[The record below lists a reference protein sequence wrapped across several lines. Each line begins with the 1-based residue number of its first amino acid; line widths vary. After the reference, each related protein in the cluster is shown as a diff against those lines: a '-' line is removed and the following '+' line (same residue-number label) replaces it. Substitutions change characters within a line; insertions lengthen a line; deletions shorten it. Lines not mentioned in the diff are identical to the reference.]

1 MSDLNNGLTASIEF
15 ELGGVENINK
25 AVEQIG
31 RVQQALLDTTGVAN
45 ETMRAIG
52 DLNELKLPDI
62 SLKDV
67 GDGAEQS
74 VSALVA
80 ELNKAVAEAEQM
92 DQKLGRTTDE
102 AKATERAVTD
112 MAAEINIAVARSEK
126 LARQAQRLQTNFNKA
141 AEEAKRLSEM
151 VGLTPDKPTGDTDVV
166 FDVEGFTEAR
176 QDVLDLQ
183 SAINGLK
190 GETFIIPGFDRLQAE
205 AMQARNAV
213 SSLGIEIRQIGNAW
227 PAGNRELVPYHGEM
241 AVASRDAQMFASA
254 IYEVVAAMIAMQRAY
269 KDTQNVL
276 SGGLAAPTAAIGPGS
291 SEPINLVGPGFSHQ
305 MKQIEGAI
313 PIVTD
318 AGLSISSMAHQS
330 KNFIQ
335 VSKGMEGPYTDLRNG
350 MEGLTWTAH
359 EGVTAAQQFAAT
371 QGGVAENTGKAGNSL
386 SNQRYAL
393 YDVADAYRTV
403 SYAATA
409 WIAATA
415 GTAILFEKEFAEVIR
430 TVELTGDNI
439 DDIRDKLIDLST
451 ELPIAFSDLTSIAGL
466 GGQLGIEADG
476 IEQFTEVVAKLSAT
490 TDLTTEAASFMIGR
504 FQAILGTAPDDFERL
519 ASAVLAVG
527 VSSNATE
534 QEIAKTSTEIAALSQ
549 QAGLTE
555 QQIIALSATFASGGI
570 PAERARST
578 VLETFSKM
586 DRAIRD
592 NGEELRRWSQ
602 LSGVSME
609 EFAASWGTDEFFH
622 VFSRSMEGLQAAGEK
637 GSAVL
642 EDLGITSRLAVPSLL
657 TLSTMTDGLANSLG
671 LAEGHWDSTAALTEH
686 YDIVAQTAA
695 AQMVKLKNELQALFN
710 VVGSAVLG
718 SGWFT
723 DILQIAQDA
732 TWAFRNLID
741 SIPGGDT
748 LMGLATGIIAVAGV
762 LAGFRATQAL
772 VTAASYAMAS
782 AKDALGQS
790 AAQTAGALRGLLSAV
805 FGVKSAVDQDT
816 ASTVANTT
824 ATQANA
830 VAKGVATTANQA
842 ETGSLTALVMTRKQ
856 AAIAAV
862 TGNALDTK
870 VRAGQALRIQLIR
883 AQTAWTTKMTA
894 AQVAD
899 TVATRASTAATTA
912 WNAAKSAGIGI
923 STAFGTA
930 ILGAGTAVKALIR
943 SLLPLAGIMAGL
955 ELLSWGLGKLRDGAK
970 ETKEVWTELSE
981 AIDQDT
987 RKYEETGE
995 AIAVM
1000 AIAVDEAGNVHRS
1013 DVTEMTKSLDTTEL
1027 LAKTKEELADKANTV
1042 TGSVLDAVEAQGLFG
1057 DEVESTTAKI
1067 HGQIVAID
1075 EATIK
1080 AYADKLREAPDGMS
1094 QEMWDRT
1101 LTSYQDLAKAGAEGS
1116 ISLDRVTAA
1125 AMGNADA
1132 LNEVQGN
1139 YNTYNQKLGE
1149 ANERMRVLR
1158 ATGQDRGPGG
1168 FFTKEY
1174 QDLADEVDRYT
1185 TAVERAQV
1193 AVTLLEK
1200 LDPDFEGFAM
1210 DQEAERLATN
1220 LVRVGMGLEALDW
1233 DLDNTK
1239 DSVDDLKDSFH
1250 DVMATQMG
1258 FAASLYDLGASL
1270 FENGVNFDIFS
1281 ESGRANMSALDSAFE
1296 AAVKNAA
1303 GDGQVLVQNMAVL
1316 GQALVNNGMDAV
1328 RVMELLTK
1336 KYAAIQQGGIGGAIA
1351 APMVISAALNQT
1363 VPAINGFRRSLD
1375 EGYTDAMNRAR
1386 EASKKGAKGMDGV
1399 GDSAKDAAK
1408 EVRTL
1413 ADYVSDLSKVF
1424 DRSFDFRWGVQQS
1437 LDDVADAWQ
1446 GVHDWAKEA
1455 AERIEDAK
1463 DEIQDAK
1470 DAIRDAKNEL
1480 KSLSAE
1486 MSTLQADEGILEY
1499 HLRVA
1504 IDYGDTLRADQ
1515 IRAEL
1520 EENRAKQ
1527 AEVKAKQDDAGRDVD
1542 TSHQDLAKATQELA
1556 DANRDAQKDLSG
1568 TTASAREQRDMVW
1581 DLLSSYQDQIQ
1592 AYADTGAS
1600 AQELEAYTRRLKG
1613 EFEEQL
1619 RQLGY
1624 NQTEVRKYS
1633 ATFDD
1638 LIAVI
1643 KNVPRNVTVAVDAN
1657 PALRALEEFRAG
1669 LSKTNTSIDNTKS
1682 KARDLNSALG
1692 GVNGIKTDKTR
1703 EEFRKLTA
1711 QFRPLIDRV
1720 KEFYDNLFK
1729 KAPAD
1734 RGGGSVGMFLTGQRT
1749 TGGRTLLEALGF
1761 AKGGLVPDVS
1771 GTFGFKPQGTDT
1783 VPAMLTP
1790 GEYVI
1795 PRETVQSLGVPFLE
1809 ALRKGQGGTP
1819 MTGSTY
1825 IHNSA
1830 PQVQVV
1836 ELMPHQF
1843 NAMVTAVSSN
1853 VGRAMVNGA
1862 DLSVASARS
1871 NQRAVRAGAN

>member
-15 ELGGVENINK
+15 ELSGVDNINK
-25 AVEQIG
+25 AVEEIG
-31 RVQQALLDTTGVAN
+31 RVQQALLDTTAVAN
-45 ETMRAIG
+45 ETVSAIG
-52 DLNELKLPDI
+52 ALNELKMPDI

-80 ELNKAVAEAEQM
+80 ELNKAVAEADQM

-112 MAAEINIAVARSEK
+112 MAAEINIAVERSEK

-141 AEEAKRLSEM
+141 AEEAKRMSETM
-151 VGLTPDKPTGDTDVV
+151 GLAPDQPSGDTDVV
-166 FDVEGFTEAR
+166 FDLDGVTEAR

-183 SAINGLK
+183 SAINSLK
-190 GETFIIPGFDRLQAE
+190 GDTFIIPGFDRLEAE

-241 AVASRDAQMFASA
+241 AVASRDAQMLASA
-254 IYEVVAAMIAMQRAY
+254 IFEVVAAMSAMQRAY

-318 AGLSISSMAHQS
+318 LGYAMSTNAQHNVNHLRTQDGLVVSYSKVSDQTERVGWASQQAGA
-330 KNFIQ
+330 
-335 VSKGMEGPYTDLRNG
+335 ETR
-350 MEGLTWTAH
+350 T
-359 EGVTAAQQFAAT
+359 FAENQALL
-371 QGGVAENTGKAGNSL
+371 AENTGKAGNSL

-439 DDIRDKLIDLST
+439 DDVRDKIINLST
-451 ELPIAFSDLTSIAGL
+451 ELPVAFSDLTSIAGL

-527 VSSNATE
+527 VSSQATE
-534 QEIAKTSTEIAALSQ
+534 QEIAKTATEIAALSQ

-586 DRAIRD
+586 DKAIRD
-592 NGEELRRWSQ
+592 NGEELQRWSQ

-609 EFAASWGTDEFFH
+609 EFAASWGTEDFFD
-622 VFSRSMEGLQAAGEK
+622 VFSRSLEGLQAAGED
-637 GSAVL
+637 GSAAL

-657 TLSTMTDGLANSLG
+657 TVAQMTDGMANSLG
-671 LAEGHWDSTAALTEH
+671 LAEGHWKSTAALTEH

-695 AQMVKLKNELQALFN
+695 AQMTLLKNELQALFN

-723 DILQIAQDA
+723 DILQVAQDA

-790 AAQTAGALRGLLSAV
+790 AAQTAGALRGLLGAV

-816 ASTVANTT
+816 ASTVANTN

-830 VAKGVATTANQA
+830 TAKGVATSANQA
-842 ETGSLTALVMTRKQ
+842 ETGSLAALTLTRKQ
-856 AAIAAV
+856 EAMVAV
-862 TGNALDTK
+862 TGNALNTK

-883 AQTAWTTKMTA
+883 AQTAWTSRMTA
-894 AQVAD
+894 AQAAD
-899 TVATRASTAATTA
+899 TAATRASTAATTA
-912 WNAAKSAGIGI
+912 WNAVKSAGIGI

-930 ILGAGTAVKALIR
+930 ILGASTAVKTLMK
-943 SLLPLAGIMAGL
+943 SFLPLAGIMAGL
-955 ELLSWGLGKLRDGAK
+955 ELLSWGLGKIRGDAKEAAIDFNGLSDAIISDTNAYHEGEDALYALAIAYDHAGNSAVSAMYDIESGVSEMDIAAEATQRLNEELGNFDGGVYTGVTNGMKEATEEAGEAIETLVFYLGEAAMQEIWDGLEGTEFKSLIAQIKALELAGKTAEGTAKALIDDFLAGNLSAEDFADTLHTLNTALLYIPGDEKQYGPSAEKMYATREAVEAARKELEELYGLDFDDLEVFRDLIKGASEELEEGGTVAEAMAKALEDSLFESVVNATGALSGLRDG
-970 ETKEVWTELSE
+970 LFG
-981 AIDQDT
+981 I
-987 RKYEETGE
+987 
-995 AIAVM
+995 
-1000 AIAVDEAGNVHRS
+1000 
-1013 DVTEMTKSLDTTEL
+1013 
-1027 LAKTKEELADKANTV
+1027 KEEA
-1042 TGSVLDAVEAQGLFG
+1042 
-1057 DEVESTTAKI
+1057 
-1067 HGQIVAID
+1067 
-1075 EATIK
+1075 
-1080 AYADKLREAPDGMS
+1080 
-1094 QEMWDRT
+1094 
-1101 LTSYQDLAKAGAEGS
+1101 
-1116 ISLDRVTAA
+1116 
-1125 AMGNADA
+1125 
-1132 LNEVQGN
+1132 
-1139 YNTYNQKLGE
+1139 
-1149 ANERMRVLR
+1149 
-1158 ATGQDRGPGG
+1158 
-1168 FFTKEY
+1168 
-1174 QDLADEVDRYT
+1174 
-1185 TAVERAQV
+1185 
-1193 AVTLLEK
+1193 
-1200 LDPDFEGFAM
+1200 
-1210 DQEAERLATN
+1210 
-1220 LVRVGMGLEALDW
+1220 
-1233 DLDNTK
+1233 
-1239 DSVDDLKDSFH
+1239 DDLEESFH

-1258 FAASLYDLGASL
+1258 FAGSLYDLGASL

-1281 ESGRANMSALDSAFE
+1281 KSGRANMSALDSAME

-1303 GDGQVLVQNMAVL
+1303 GDGQVLVQNMAII
-1316 GQALVNNGMDAV
+1316 GQALVDNGMEAV
-1328 RVMELLTK
+1328 RVMELLRK
-1336 KYAAIQQGGIGGAIA
+1336 KYIAIQDGSAGSIVA
-1351 APMVISAALNQT
+1351 APLLVNAAMKQT
-1363 VPAINGFRRSLD
+1363 IPTFNGFRRAID
-1375 EGYTDAMNRAR
+1375 EGYIDAMNRAK
-1386 EASKKGAKGMDGV
+1386 EASKRGASGMDKVKDGV
-1399 GDSAKDAAK
+1399 KGAAK

-1446 GVHDWAKEA
+1446 DVHDWAKDA

-1480 KSLSAE
+1480 KSLSAQ
-1486 MSTLQADEGILEY
+1486 MSTLKADESVLEY

-1527 AEVKAKQDDAGRDVD
+1527 SEVKAKQDDTGRDVD
-1542 TSHQDLAKATQELA
+1542 TSHQDLAKATQELS

-1568 TTASAREQRDMVW
+1568 TTESARDQRDMVW
-1581 DLLSSYQDQIQ
+1581 NLLESYQDQIQ

-1600 AQELEAYTRRLKG
+1600 AQELEAYTRQLKG

-1633 ATFDD
+1633 GTFDD
-1638 LIAVI
+1638 LIVVI
-1643 KNVPRNVTVAVDAN
+1643 QNVPRNVTVAVNAN

-1669 LSKTNTSIDNTKS
+1669 LKKTDTSIDNTKG
-1682 KARDLNSALG
+1682 KAQELNTTLG
-1692 GVNGIKTDKTR
+1692 GINNSVKTDKSR
-1703 EEFRKLTA
+1703 EQINKLIKR
-1711 QFRPLIDRV
+1711 FRPLIDRV

-1729 KAPAD
+1729 PAPK
-1734 RGGGSVGMFLTGQRT
+1734 GGKSVGVMAGTGAIA
-1749 TGGRTLLEALGF
+1749 GIFNL
-1761 AKGGLVPDVS
+1761 AKGGLVPDVT
-1771 GTFGFKPQGTDT
+1771 GNFGFKPQGTDT

-1790 GEYVI
+1790 GEFVV
-1795 PRETVQSLGVPFLE
+1795 PREAVQSIGVPFLE
-1809 ALRKGQGGTP
+1809 AIRKGQGGTP

-1825 IHNSA
+1825 IHNNA

-1843 NAMVTAVSSN
+1843 NAMVSAVSNN